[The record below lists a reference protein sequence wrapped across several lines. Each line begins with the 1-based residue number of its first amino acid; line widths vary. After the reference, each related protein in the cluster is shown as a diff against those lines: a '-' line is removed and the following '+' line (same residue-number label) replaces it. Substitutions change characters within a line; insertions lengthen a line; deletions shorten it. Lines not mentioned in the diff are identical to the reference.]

1 MEIRLQKFL
10 ADAGVAS
17 RRKSEELITQGK
29 VTVNGEV
36 VKELGVKINPSKDK
50 VMYAG
55 KLIKVEDKKV
65 YILMNKPKDYISAS
79 KDQFDNKSVL
89 HLVKECKERVFTV
102 GRLDKDTTGV
112 LILTNDGEFSN
123 LVTHPKNEIEKT
135 YIAKVWGK
143 PTSSEMALFMKGVV
157 IDGKKTYP
165 AKIRI
170 VEEKGRVCIVEIK
183 IHEGRNRQVKKM
195 CEEINHKVIE
205 LHRKA
210 IGNLDVDGLKPGE
223 WKYVTKKELC
233 EKLKLNKI

>member
-10 ADAGVAS
+10 ADAGIAS
-17 RRKSEELITQGK
+17 RRKSEELISQGK
-29 VTVNGEV
+29 VSVNGEIV
-36 VKELGVKINPSKDK
+36 RELGTKINPVKDE
-50 VMYAG
+50 VTCFG
-55 KLIKVEDKKV
+55 KTVKLENKKV
-65 YILMNKPKDYISAS
+65 YILMNKPKDYISSS

-102 GRLDKDTTGV
+102 GRLDKDTTGA
-112 LILTNDGEFSN
+112 LILTNDGELAN
-123 LVTHPKNEIEKT
+123 IIAHPKNEVEKT

-170 VEEKGRVCIVEIK
+170 VEEKGRFSIVEIK

-195 CEEINHKVIE
+195 CEEINHKVVE

-210 IGNLDVDGLKPGE
+210 IGNLDVDDLEVGK
-223 WKYVTKKELC
+223 WRYITKKELC
-233 EKLKLNKI
+233 DKLKIKL